1 MASRKIAERPAEA
14 AAGARFA
21 FGRNWRNFLGRLDD
35 ERIRAA
41 VRSLSAL
48 LSADTL
54 DGRRFLDV
62 GSGSGLFSL
71 AALRLGAAEVRS
83 FDADPES
90 VACAVELKRRYRPGD
105 ARWAISA
112 GSVLD
117 RAFVDALG
125 TFDVVYSWGVL
136 HHTGDMWAACG
147 NVRRAV
153 APGGLLAVAIYN
165 DQGLRSRVWCRIKKA
180 YCRTPGILRPALFLP
195 IPLYF
200 EGMRAIA
207 ALARGGARRDQEAR
221 GMSAYYD
228 WIDWLGGYPFE
239 VAKPDEVVA
248 FFEARGLRPEKIV
261 AVGGGSGTNEFV
273 FRAPRGDAAE
283 RD

>member
-1 MASRKIAERPAEA
+1 MASGKSAERPAEA
-14 AAGARFA
+14 APGERFA
-21 FGRNWRNFLGRLDD
+21 FGRNWRKFLGRLND

-41 VRSLSAL
+41 VRSLAAL
-48 LSADTL
+48 LSVETL
-54 DGRRFLDV
+54 DGKRFLDV

-90 VACAVELKRRYRPGD
+90 VACALELKRRYLPGD
-105 ARWAISA
+105 ARWAISP
-112 GSVLD
+112 GSILD

-125 TFDVVYSWGVL
+125 RFDIVYSWGVL
-136 HHTGDMWAACG
+136 HHTGDMWTACG

-165 DQGLRSRVWCRIKKA
+165 DQGQKSEAWRRIKKA

-200 EGMRAIA
+200 EGKRAIA
-207 ALARGGARRDQEAR
+207 ALARGGAPRDQDAR
-221 GMSAYYD
+221 GMSAYHD
-228 WIDWLGGYPFE
+228 WVDWLGGYPFE
-239 VAKPDEVVA
+239 VAKPGEIVA
-248 FFEARGLRPEKIV
+248 FFETRGLRPEKVV
-261 AVGGGSGTNEFV
+261 AIGGGSGNNEFV
-273 FRAPRGDAAE
+273 FRAPQGDAAE